1 MEKVVFT
8 HLEKSDDDIII
19 SLSCEEGSTFG
30 VDGFTIQRD
39 PDLEFTLRPEERGA
53 CIEWE
58 DYDDIR
64 VLLDEVYLNRKEL
77 KIKTKGK
84 IREYHFDIEQ
94 ISDEEY
100 DELIRHFHLINFD
113 KSIKLTLC

>member
-8 HLEKSDDDIII
+8 HLENSDDIII

-30 VDGFTIQRD
+30 VDGFTIQRN
-39 PDLEFTLRPEERGA
+39 PNLEFMLKPDERGA

-77 KIKTKGK
+77 KLKTKGK
-84 IREYHFDIEQ
+84 IQEYHFDIEQ

-100 DELIRHFHLINFD
+100 DELIKHLHLINFD
-113 KSIKLTLC
+113 KSIKIDVG

>member
-1 MEKVVFT
+1 MEKVLFT
-8 HLEKSDDDIII
+8 HLEKSDDIII

-30 VDGFTIQRD
+30 VDGFTIQRNH
-39 PDLEFTLRPEERGA
+39 DLESTLRPDELGA
-53 CIEWE
+53 WIEWE

-64 VLLDEVYLNRKEL
+64 VQLDEVYVNRNEL

-100 DELIRHFHLINFD
+100 DELIKHFHLINFD
-113 KSIKLTLC
+113 KSIKIEVG